1 MNFAVIDRFHCHAT
15 KKIKIENYPVEKA
28 TKLGCY
34 RTQKNKALLQV
45 LGLCVS
51 PNFRY
56 SSKCFAEIY
65 RAQYENAILVYLRVT
80 PIWRPENSLNIWN
93 LLWISRRLIIS
104 TEKTNIYRRT
114 FPNALTSKRAQNQ
127 EISVYFSTNS
137 IVALCHAPP
146 KLGNSKCSGFQTKQA
161 IALKNCKQI

>member
-1 MNFAVIDRFHCHAT
+1 MLSSLLCIDRFHCHAT
-15 KKIKIENYPVEKA
+15 KKNKLKTIQWKKLRNWDVIEDKKI
-28 TKLGCY
+28 
-34 RTQKNKALLQV
+34 RHF

-56 SSKCFAEIY
+56 SSKGFAEIY
-65 RAQYENAILVYLRVT
+65 RAQYENGILVYLRGT
-80 PIWRPENSLNIWN
+80 AIWRPENSVNIWN

-114 FPNALTSKRAQNQ
+114 FSNALTSKRAQNQ
-127 EISVYFSTNS
+127 EISIYFSTNS

-146 KLGNSKCSGFQTKQA
+146 
-161 IALKNCKQI
+161 

>member
-1 MNFAVIDRFHCHAT
+1 MSIDRFHCHAT
-15 KKIKIENYPVEKA
+15 KKNKLKTIQWKKLRNWDIIEHKKIRQFSKFF
-28 TKLGCY
+28 
-34 RTQKNKALLQV
+34 
-45 LGLCVS
+45 GLCVS

-65 RAQYENAILVYLRVT
+65 RAQYENAILVYLRGT
-80 PIWRPENSLNIWN
+80 PIWRPENSVNIWN

-104 TEKTNIYRRT
+104 TAKTNIYRRT

-127 EISVYFSTNS
+127 EISIYFSTNS

-146 KLGNSKCSGFQTKQA
+146 
-161 IALKNCKQI
+161 

>member
-1 MNFAVIDRFHCHAT
+1 MDLRRVSGLGSPPGKPPAKHHCVFTVYDGSVAIDRFHCHAT
-15 KKIKIENYPVEKA
+15 KKDKLKTIEWK
-28 TKLGCY
+28 KL
-34 RTQKNKALLQV
+34 RNWNKTLLQV

-65 RAQYENAILVYLRVT
+65 RAQYENAILVYLRGT
-80 PIWRPENSLNIWN
+80 PIWRPENSVKMWN
-93 LLWISRRLIIS
+93 LFWISRWLIIS
-104 TEKTNIYRRT
+104 TEKINIYRRT

-127 EISVYFSTNS
+127 EISLYFSTNS

-146 KLGNSKCSGFQTKQA
+146 
-161 IALKNCKQI
+161 